1 MFIKYK
7 NIDTAFRYMRGVCIV
22 VIAVYSLVLGI
33 ALFKSYSFAS
43 AMQSR
48 VYVLYNGKVLEAYA
62 ADRKDNVPIEARDHI
77 ATFHRA
83 FFSLDPD
90 EKQIRLNI
98 GTALYLAD
106 ASAKRVYDD
115 LKESGYYNNIIAGNI
130 SQVLSIDSIRLDMNQ
145 YPYYFRCFGTEEI
158 TRPTSITTR
167 NLVSE
172 GYLRN
177 IARSDHNSH
186 GFLVERWQILENKD
200 LKTQAR

>member
-1 MFIKYK
+1 MFTKYK
-7 NIDTAFRYMRGVCIV
+7 NIDTAFRYLRTVCV
-22 VIAVYSLVLGI
+22 VVVVVYSLILG
-33 ALFKSYSFAS
+33 LSLYKSYSFAS

-62 ADRKDNVPIEARDHI
+62 ADRKDNVPVEAKDHI
-77 ATFHRA
+77 AVFHRA

-90 EKQIRLNI
+90 EKQIRQNI

-106 ASAKRVYDD
+106 GSAKRVYDD

-130 SQVLSIDSIRLDMNQ
+130 SQVLTIDSIRLDMNQ

-158 TRPTSITTR
+158 TRTTSITTR
-167 NLVSE
+167 SLVTE

-186 GFLVERWQILENKD
+186 GFLVEKWQVLENKD
-200 LKTQAR
+200 IKTQAR

>member
-1 MFIKYK
+1 MFTKYK
-7 NIDTAFRYMRGVCIV
+7 NIDTAFRYLRTVCV
-22 VIAVYSLVLGI
+22 VVVAVYSLILG
-33 ALFKSYSFAS
+33 LSLYKSYSFAS

-62 ADRKDNVPIEARDHI
+62 ADRKDNVPVEAKDHI
-77 ATFHRA
+77 AVFHRA

-90 EKQIRLNI
+90 EKQIRQNI

-106 ASAKRVYDD
+106 GSAKRVYDD

-130 SQVLSIDSIRLDMNQ
+130 SQVLTIDSIRLDMNQ

-158 TRPTSITTR
+158 TRTTSITTR
-167 NLVSE
+167 SLITE

-186 GFLVERWQILENKD
+186 GFLVEKWQVLENKD